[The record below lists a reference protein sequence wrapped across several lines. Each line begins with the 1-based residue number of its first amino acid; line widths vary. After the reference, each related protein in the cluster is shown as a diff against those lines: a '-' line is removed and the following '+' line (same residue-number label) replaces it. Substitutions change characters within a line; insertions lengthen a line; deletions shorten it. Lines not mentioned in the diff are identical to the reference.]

1 MARIPA
7 PAHAQHAT
15 PIVQGCGWL
24 HATPLTASSLP
35 PFRLRLYALSLP
47 ARGTWRAVGGGRVH
61 SGGGVGPRRAW
72 RGGGGQQ
79 PPRPATARQPRC
91 PTGPC
96 LPKCGLA
103 WWRSVAGQASRFIEG
118 EGTAHSPCRGQIDP
132 PEDTRNA
139 NASANEMLGAQPAA
153 GRNVASTYYLIGEW
167 CFHSTRWHRLKHS
180 GAAVSQ
186 PSGVPGVVDSPTLPP
201 PLPALSLRRDRGR
214 VMAARHSLATR
225 GVWEVVFARCRMS
238 AMLAWHGA
246 AECGSPFR

>member
-1 MARIPA
+1 MSTTVHVSTAGPPSTASPAGVHAPRRPPGGTGTHEWGAPMARIPA

-153 GRNVASTYYLIGEW
+153 GRNVASTYYFIGEW

-186 PSGVPGVVDSPTLPP
+186 GTS
-201 PLPALSLRRDRGR
+201 
-214 VMAARHSLATR
+214 
-225 GVWEVVFARCRMS
+225 
-238 AMLAWHGA
+238 
-246 AECGSPFR
+246 